1 MKRMNCI
8 VPIQPSEC
16 NPWQMGEIEVVY
28 CREAK
33 VGTIMDGA
41 KHARHPQKSHAPEA
55 TVRKQY
61 VLVLQ
66 IMGERAAL
74 QRELCISFKFV
85 GTEIFSAV
93 HKTRKVVVGAEA

>member
-8 VPIQPSEC
+8 VPIQPSEY

-66 IMGERAAL
+66 ILGDGCSRQA
-74 QRELCISFKFV
+74 CICFNF
-85 GTEIFSAV
+85 
-93 HKTRKVVVGAEA
+93 